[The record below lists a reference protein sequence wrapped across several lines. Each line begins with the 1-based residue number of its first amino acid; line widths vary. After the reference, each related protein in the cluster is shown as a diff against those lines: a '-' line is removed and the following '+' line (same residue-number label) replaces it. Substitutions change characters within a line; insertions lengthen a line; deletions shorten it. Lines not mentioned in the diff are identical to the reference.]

1 MESPII
7 SFAILLSIS
16 LTNDIGCLGKLRRRK
31 LHSVSASWK
40 SWRLWK
46 RTPVSSRILDEGKPV
61 GLKPFLSTVHP
72 QPSHST
78 LGTFS
83 TSEDHSVR
91 HSSHSVF
98 RDMACTVTQKSMII
112 SAIRTPSA
120 GDRFTRFF
128 LAAKNLY
135 NGQKPLLNDR
145 RAITFHLDSSPP
157 MPSSSG

>member
-1 MESPII
+1 M
-7 SFAILLSIS
+7 
-16 LTNDIGCLGKLRRRK
+16 
-31 LHSVSASWK
+31 HSVSVSWK

-46 RTPVSSRILDEGKPV
+46 RTPVSSRILDERKPV

-98 RDMACTVTQKSMII
+98 RDIACTVTQNSMII

-135 NGQKPLLNDR
+135 NGQKPLLHDR
-145 RAITFHLDSSPP
+145 RAIPFHSITLFPAHAIFQWLTTCVKPYAGLQAGGLWLGLPP
-157 MPSSSG
+157 ALQKQ